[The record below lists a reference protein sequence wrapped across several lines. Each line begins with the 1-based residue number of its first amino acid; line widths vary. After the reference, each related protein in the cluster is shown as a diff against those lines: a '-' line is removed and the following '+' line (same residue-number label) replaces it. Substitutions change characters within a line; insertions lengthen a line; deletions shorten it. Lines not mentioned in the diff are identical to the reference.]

1 MNKRQK
7 KKFESKHAMKK
18 YVKHIE
24 IKLSLTNGKRILVNI
39 RHGKISDIKMFTD
52 NGNLKSVRLN
62 IPDNTVN
69 NVICTAYILFKFKL
83 IDFEK
88 TKYSFREVI
97 PIERT
102 DDNYE

>member
-7 KKFESKHAMKK
+7 KKFDKKHGMKK

-69 NVICTAYILFKFKL
+69 NIICTAYILFKFKL

-97 PIERT
+97 SIERT

>member
-1 MNKRQK
+1 
-7 KKFESKHAMKK
+7 
-18 YVKHIE
+18 
-24 IKLSLTNGKRILVNI
+24 
-39 RHGKISDIKMFTD
+39 MFTD

-88 TKYSFREVI
+88 TKYSFDCIDGWVVDLGYTTREVI
-97 PIERT
+97 SIERT